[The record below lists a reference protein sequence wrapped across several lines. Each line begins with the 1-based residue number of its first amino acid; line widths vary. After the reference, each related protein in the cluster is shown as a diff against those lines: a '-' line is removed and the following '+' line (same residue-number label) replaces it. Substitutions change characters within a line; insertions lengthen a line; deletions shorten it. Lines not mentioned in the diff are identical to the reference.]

1 MEATFSELRQKGNDH
16 NACISFILLTF
27 IDFSFY
33 FLLMYFLMLLNLFSL
48 LGEGDIF
55 SFYSPFFMKRS
66 LTLTQIFL
74 ITIDQITYFQRPFNS
89 LLSIMIIFMIFEEF
103 KSALYAQFR
112 FH

>member
-1 MEATFSELRQKGNDH
+1 MEATFSELRQKGNH
-16 NACISFILLTF
+16 NACISFIMLTF
-27 IDFSFY
+27 IDFSLY
-33 FLLMYFLMLLNLFSL
+33 FHLMYFLMLLNLFSL

-89 LLSIMIIFMIFEEF
+89 LLSIMIIFMISEEF
-103 KSALYAQFR
+103 KSALNAQFR